1 MSFARINDHNV
12 SFDKKALEAER
23 RAPAPTRIS
32 RRAVLRGTAAAI
44 SLPALD
50 SLTRPSPAEAAAG
63 PPIRWVS
70 WHIGCGVWHPNWDV
84 TTFGTTYTLSPSL
97 LPLQPVKGKVLVM
110 RNLDNTPTCNSQG
123 SHGCGPPA
131 MTTCRQGTKP
141 AVTMG
146 ISIDQVYAQSLGSA
160 TRIQSL
166 QLSVSD
172 RTFSDVMYPAIYNGT
187 TAWADATTPLP
198 PTVNPGQVF
207 DRLFAGVS
215 STPSA
220 QGASTT
226 AALAERTALRTSVL
240 DFVQTE
246 AKSLQ
251 LKLATSDRK
260 RLDEYLTSIRSVE
273 MEVQRVSTTPNSCSP
288 GTMTRPTITGAATPA
303 DVPALTTMM
312 LDLMALAFQCDATRV
327 INFHQGNGGSSGFQ
341 SCPWLGITTDHH
353 RLSHHNNDLAR
364 GSQLLKIDLWEVQQY
379 AYFLQKLDAIQEGSG
394 TALDNS
400 LVFLSSEIGDGN
412 AHDQVNKPILIG
424 GSAGG
429 KIVTGRALDMAG
441 ALQANMFITLL
452 NNGLGV
458 PATTFGL
465 LGNKQIAGLTP

>member
-1 MSFARINDHNV
+1 
-12 SFDKKALEAER
+12 
-23 RAPAPTRIS
+23 
-32 RRAVLRGTAAAI
+32 
-44 SLPALD
+44 
-50 SLTRPSPAEAAAG
+50 
-63 PPIRWVS
+63 
-70 WHIGCGVWHPNWDV
+70 
-84 TTFGTTYTLSPSL
+84 
-97 LPLQPVKGKVLVM
+97 
-110 RNLDNTPTCNSQG
+110 
-123 SHGCGPPA
+123 
-131 MTTCRQGTKP
+131 
-141 AVTMG
+141 
-146 ISIDQVYAQSLGSA
+146 
-160 TRIQSL
+160 
-166 QLSVSD
+166 
-172 RTFSDVMYPAIYNGT
+172 
-187 TAWADATTPLP
+187 
-198 PTVNPGQVF
+198 
-207 DRLFAGVS
+207 
-215 STPSA
+215 
-220 QGASTT
+220 
-226 AALAERTALRTSVL
+226 
-240 DFVQTE
+240 
-246 AKSLQ
+246 
-251 LKLATSDRK
+251 
-260 RLDEYLTSIRSVE
+260 
-273 MEVQRVSTTPNSCSP
+273 MEVQRVSTTPNICSP

>member
-1 MSFARINDHNV
+1 MSFANITDHNV

-23 RAPAPTRIS
+23 RQPAPPRIS
-32 RRAVLRGTAAAI
+32 RRAILRGTAAAI

-50 SLTRPSPAEAAAG
+50 SLLRPSRAEAAAA

-84 TTFGTTYTLSPSL
+84 TTFGTDYTLSPSL
-97 LPLQPVKGKVLVM
+97 LPLQAVKGKVLVM
-110 RNLDNTPTCNSQG
+110 RNLSNAPTCNSQG

-141 AVTMG
+141 DVTMG
-146 ISIDQVYAQSLGSA
+146 ISIDQVYAQSLGTA

-172 RTFSDVMYPAIYNGT
+172 RTFSDVMYPAIYNGS

-207 DRLFAGVS
+207 DRIFSGVTTTT
-215 STPSA
+215 TP
-220 QGASTT
+220 TKDMT
-226 AALAERTALRTSVL
+226 AALAQRTALRTSVL
-240 DFVQTE
+240 DYVQGE

-251 LKLATSDRK
+251 TKLGTSDRHK
-260 RLDEYLTSIRSVE
+260 LDEYLTSIRSVE
-273 MEVQRVSTTPNSCSP
+273 TEIQRVSSTPNTCSP
-288 GTMTRPTITGAATPA
+288 GSMTRPTITKAATPA
-303 DVPALTTMM
+303 DVPTLTTMM

-379 AYFLQKLDAIQEGSG
+379 AYFLQKLDAITEGSG
-394 TALDNS
+394 TVLDNS

-441 ALQANMFITLL
+441 GLQANMFITLL

-465 LGNKQIAGLTP
+465 LGNKQLAGLTP